1 VLIQSLTGYA
11 PNLSE
16 IRFGA
21 CFCLGPATA
30 ELRTVL
36 RVPLV
41 DQREHRLAHNLGAAN
56 SRVGATL
63 PAVPVRW
70 RSLAHGNHFRLAY
83 PLSRPRHPCV
93 ISRLKSSGHEEEESM
108 SEVDGATLL
117 ARSLKQQGID
127 HLFGVVGF
135 PVTPIA
141 AAAQQEGVAYIGM
154 RNEQAASYAAQAY
167 GYLTGRP
174 GACITVTGPGVV
186 HGLAGLA
193 NAQQNCWP
201 MILIGGA
208 SETYRGGMGA
218 FQEERQVHIATP
230 FCKFAHGIESVQ
242 RIPYYVEMA
251 TRHAIYGRPG
261 GTYLDVPDDIITGK
275 CDADKVVQVERVR
288 EPPRMVAPAE
298 NIEGALNLLEQ
309 AERPLVIIGKGM
321 AWSHA
326 EDEVRAFIERT
337 QVPFLRS
344 PMGKGVMPDDHPLS
358 VAAARTLA
366 LQHAD
371 VVFLM
376 GARFNWIFH
385 FGLPPRFAKDLKVI
399 QLDISPEEIS
409 HNKATEVAL
418 VGDGKAIVGQL
429 NQALT
434 GRQWFH
440 PKDSPWRQMIAKKA
454 TENAATIR
462 PQVDDDAAPANYFRA
477 LRDVAAWMPKN
488 AILSAEG
495 AGTMDIGLTQLPSF
509 NARSCLNAGTYGTMG
524 VGLGHAIAAC
534 VAHPDRPV
542 VHLSGDSAIGFS
554 GMEMETLVRYN
565 FPAKIVVLNNGGI
578 GPGMPEIPENPMFAL
593 KPNALIYG
601 ARYDKVMEAFGGRG
615 LFVEDPKEIR
625 GALDDAMDFPGPA
638 LVNVMLSQGSARKPQ
653 QFRWHS

>member
-1 VLIQSLTGYA
+1 
-11 PNLSE
+11 
-16 IRFGA
+16 
-21 CFCLGPATA
+21 
-30 ELRTVL
+30 
-36 RVPLV
+36 
-41 DQREHRLAHNLGAAN
+41 
-56 SRVGATL
+56 
-63 PAVPVRW
+63 
-70 RSLAHGNHFRLAY
+70 
-83 PLSRPRHPCV
+83 
-93 ISRLKSSGHEEEESM
+93 M
-108 SEVDGATLL
+108 SEVDGATLI

-135 PVTPIA
+135 PVGPIA
-141 AAAQQEGVAYIGM
+141 AAAQKEGVAYIGM

-167 GYLTGRP
+167 GYLKGRP
-174 GACITVTGPGVV
+174 GACIVVTGPGVV

-218 FQEERQVHIATP
+218 FQEERQALVASP
-230 FCKFAHGIESVQ
+230 FCKFAHAIDTVA
-242 RIPYYVEMA
+242 RIPYFVEMA
-251 TRHAIYGRPG
+251 TRNAIYGRPG
-261 GTYLDVPDDIITGK
+261 ATYLDVPDDIITGK
-275 CDADKVVQVERVR
+275 CDEDKVVQVERVR
-288 EPPRMVAPAE
+288 EPPRMVAPTE
-298 NIEGALNLLEQ
+298 NIEAALNLLEQ
-309 AERPLVIIGKGM
+309 AERPLVLIGKGM

-366 LQHAD
+366 LLQAD

-376 GARFNWIFH
+376 GARFNWILH
-385 FGLPPRFAKDLKVI
+385 FGQLPRYAKDLKVI
-399 QLDISPEEIS
+399 QLDIAPEEIG

-429 NQALT
+429 NKALT
-434 GRQWFH
+434 VRQWFH
-440 PKDSPWRQMIAKKA
+440 PKDSAWRQMIAKKA
-454 TENAATIR
+454 TENAASIK
-462 PQVDDDAAPANYFRA
+462 PQIDDDTGPANYFRA

-495 AGTMDIGLTQLPSF
+495 AGTMDIGQTQLPSF

-542 VHLSGDSAIGFS
+542 IHLSGDSAIGFT

-565 FPAKIVVLNNGGI
+565 LPAKIVVLNNGGI
-578 GPGMPEIPENPMFAL
+578 GAGMPQIPENPMFNL

-601 ARYDKVMEAFGGRG
+601 ARYDRVMEAFGGKG
-615 LFVEDPKEIR
+615 LLVEDPKDLR
-625 GALDDAMDFPGPA
+625 GALDKAMNFAGPA
-638 LVNVMLSQGSARKPQ
+638 LVNVVISQGSARKAQ
-653 QFRWHS
+653 EFTWHS

>member
-1 VLIQSLTGYA
+1 
-11 PNLSE
+11 
-16 IRFGA
+16 
-21 CFCLGPATA
+21 
-30 ELRTVL
+30 
-36 RVPLV
+36 
-41 DQREHRLAHNLGAAN
+41 
-56 SRVGATL
+56 
-63 PAVPVRW
+63 
-70 RSLAHGNHFRLAY
+70 
-83 PLSRPRHPCV
+83 
-93 ISRLKSSGHEEEESM
+93 M
-108 SEVDGATLL
+108 SEVDGATLI

-141 AAAQQEGVAYIGM
+141 AAAQAEGVAYIGM
-154 RNEQAASYAAQAY
+154 RNEQTASYAAQAY

-174 GACITVTGPGVV
+174 GACIVVTGPGVV

-218 FQEERQVHIATP
+218 FQEERQVLIASP
-230 FCKFAHGIESVQ
+230 FCKFAHAIESVQ

-251 TRHAIYGRPG
+251 TRNAINGRPG
-261 GTYLDVPDDIITGK
+261 ASYLDVPDDIITGK
-275 CDADKVVQVERVR
+275 CDLDKVVEVERAPD
-288 EPPRMVAPAE
+288 PPRMVAPAD
-298 NIEGALNLLEQ
+298 NIEAALNLLQ
-309 AERPLVIIGKGM
+309 RAERPLVLVGKGM
-321 AWSHA
+321 AWSRA

-337 QVPFLRS
+337 QLPFLRS

-366 LQHAD
+366 LQKAD

-385 FGLPPRFAKDLKVI
+385 FGQAPRYAKDVKVI
-399 QLDISPEEIS
+399 QLDISPEEIG

-418 VGDGKAIVGQL
+418 VGDGKAIMRQL
-429 NQALT
+429 NQALAS
-434 GRQWFH
+434 RQWFH
-440 PKDSPWRQMIAKKA
+440 PKDTPWRQMIAQKS
-454 TENAATIR
+454 TENAEQIR
-462 PQVDDDAAPANYFRA
+462 PQINDDATPANYFRA

-495 AGTMDIGLTQLPSF
+495 AGTMDIGLTQIPSF

-524 VGLGHAIAAC
+524 VGLGQAIAAA
-534 VAHPDRPV
+534 VVHPDRPV

-565 FPAKIVVLNNGGI
+565 FPVKIVVLNNGGI
-578 GPGMPEIPENPMFAL
+578 GPGMPKIPDNPMFNL

-615 LFVEDPKEIR
+615 FFVEDPKR
-625 GALDDAMDFPGPA
+625 LPAALDEAMNFRGPA

>member
-1 VLIQSLTGYA
+1 
-11 PNLSE
+11 
-16 IRFGA
+16 
-21 CFCLGPATA
+21 
-30 ELRTVL
+30 
-36 RVPLV
+36 
-41 DQREHRLAHNLGAAN
+41 
-56 SRVGATL
+56 
-63 PAVPVRW
+63 
-70 RSLAHGNHFRLAY
+70 
-83 PLSRPRHPCV
+83 
-93 ISRLKSSGHEEEESM
+93 M
-108 SEVDGATLL
+108 SEVDGATLM

-154 RNEQAASYAAQAY
+154 RNEQTASYAAQAY

-174 GACITVTGPGVV
+174 GAVITVTGPGVV

-218 FQEERQVHIATP
+218 FQEERQVLIATP

-251 TRHAIYGRPG
+251 TRHATYGRPG
-261 GTYLDVPDDIITGK
+261 ACYLDMPDDIITGK
-275 CDADKVVQVERVR
+275 CDEEKVTQAQRVP

-298 NIEGALNLLEQ
+298 NIEAALNLLEQ
-309 AERPLVIIGKGM
+309 AERPLVLIGKGM

-337 QVPFLRS
+337 QLPFLRS

-366 LQHAD
+366 LQQAD

-385 FGLPPRFAKDLKVI
+385 FGLPPRFAKDLRVI
-399 QLDISPEEIS
+399 QLDIAPEEIG
-409 HNKATEVAL
+409 HNKPTEVAL
-418 VGDGKAIVGQL
+418 CGDGKAIVSQL
-429 NQALT
+429 NKALT
-434 GRQWFH
+434 VRQWFH
-440 PKDSPWRQMIAKKA
+440 PKDSAWRQMIAKKSA
-454 TENAATIR
+454 DNAAAIK
-462 PQVDDDAAPANYFRA
+462 PQIDDDTGPANYFRA
-477 LRDVAAWMPKN
+477 LRDVAAWMPRD

-534 VAHPDRPV
+534 VAHPNRPV

-565 FPAKIVVLNNGGI
+565 LPAKIVVLNNGGI
-578 GPGMPEIPENPMFAL
+578 GPGMPEIPDNPFFNL

-601 ARYDKVMEAFGGRG
+601 ARYDRVMEAFGGKG
-615 LFVEDPKEIR
+615 FFVENPKDIR
-625 GALDDAMDFPGPA
+625 GALDDAMEFPGPA
-638 LVNVMLSQGSARKPQ
+638 LVNVVLSQGSARKPQ
-653 QFRWHS
+653 QFRWHQ